1 MDKDGNVLRHKNLT
15 EAQALTV
22 ASAFFSVT
30 HRAMHAVRDM
40 DPEDSLSFV
49 RIRMKTME
57 VIAAPGPNFLVLALQ
72 SWTPHSWAAMK

>member
-1 MDKDGNVLRHKNLT
+1 MLAVAGCPPSQSAIEETLQRIQDSTDAFCIMDKDGNVLRHKNLT

-40 DPEDSLSFV
+40 DPEV
-49 RIRMKTME
+49 R
-57 VIAAPGPNFLVLALQ
+57 Q
-72 SWTPHSWAAMK
+72 